1 MSLRNIVAAIRRR
14 RQEPPPPA
22 AAEAQADLVEVTTGC
37 VAVIDTEIREA
48 RSLAPSGVRVAIQ
61 P

>member
-1 MSLRNIVAAIRRR
+1 MNLRNIVAAIRRR

-22 AAEAQADLVEVTTGC
+22 AAEAQAVEVMTGC
-37 VAVIDTEIREA
+37 VAVTDTEIREA
-48 RSLAPSGVRVAIQ
+48 RSLVPRGVRVVIQ